1 MKTKSENNRGTVSRK
16 NFRVFAVLSLV
27 LALTLVSFI
36 GCSKRYHNLPAFSA
50 FPIPDPANE
59 SVGRFKTS
67 YLADQ
72 IHSYFRGNVAGPI
85 AVTTFVNID
94 DLYQSSTFGR
104 ILAEQLISE
113 LAMRG
118 YNVIEVRQSDSM
130 QITVNGGEFSL
141 SRETATLRDKRDLS
155 AIVVGTYAVSPVRV
169 YINARI
175 IDPVN
180 SLVVSV
186 GSVEMSKSDEI
197 DRLLRANSV
206 PTSLERIPVRHLGY
220 SVYPAPYY
228 YPSYGYALPSPNPM
242 GPSMG
247 YELGEW
253 HAPGKNEQ
261 DTARIVPELPQANAK
276 KTGPGSGS

>member
-1 MKTKSENNRGTVSRK
+1 MNRNKLRVL
-16 NFRVFAVLSLV
+16 FPYLPFVFALI
-27 LALTLVSFI
+27 LAGLI
-36 GCSKRYHNLPAFSA
+36 GCSKRYHDLPAFSA
-50 FPIPDPANE
+50 FPVPDPQNE

-72 IHSYFRGNVAGPI
+72 IHAYFRGNISGPI

-104 ILAEQLISE
+104 VLAEQVLSE

-130 QITVNGGEFSL
+130 QITSLGGEFNL
-141 SRETATLRDKRDLS
+141 SRDTNTLRDNRDLS

-169 YINARI
+169 YVNARI

-180 SLVVSV
+180 SLVISV
-186 GSVEMSKSDEI
+186 GSVEMSKTEEI

-220 SVYPAPYY
+220 SAYPAPYY
-228 YPSYGYALPSPNPM
+228 FPSFGAPAPYSINPNPQSKDD
-242 GPSMG
+242 GA
-247 YELGEW
+247 EW
-253 HAPGKNEQ
+253 RAPGANNSSKK
-261 DTARIVPELPQANAK
+261 TPELPPANAK
-276 KTGPGSGS
+276 KSGQAPTAELGS